1 MSINEN
7 IKFLDNIKP
16 GFKRKISW
24 NKYRS
29 EIATQ
34 SKSNNLDYLIDP
46 PFRKINRLFG
56 LSFENGSNDPKR
68 NSFDKYY
75 MLLVKLNNFHALIDN
90 KLFF

>member
-7 IKFLDNIKP
+7 IKFLENIKP

-29 EIATQ
+29 DIATQ
-34 SKSNNLDYLIDP
+34 SKSSNLDYLIDL